1 MTKNEQPKWI
11 HPKEKVIRV
20 CRAVLNNEMGVI
32 EASRI
37 LSKRPF
43 SQGFE
48 NDPDIIT
55 FIAIDSSTDHLPI
68 GEVRKLWNPEVLVQK
83 DKEIAKW
90 EDFYRVQAHEA
101 CERLMEKISG
111 SIEEA
116 DSVNL

>member
-1 MTKNEQPKWI
+1 MQTDEKPKWI

-48 NDPDIIT
+48 NDPDVVI
-55 FIAIDSSTDHLPI
+55 FVAIDSSTDHLPI
-68 GEVRKLWNPEVLVQK
+68 GEARKLWNPEVLLQK

-90 EDFYRVQAHEA
+90 EDFYRVQARA
-101 CERLMEKISG
+101 S
-111 SIEEA
+111 A
-116 DSVNL
+116 

>member
-1 MTKNEQPKWI
+1 MDSSEG
-11 HPKEKVIRV
+11 KVIRV

-37 LSKRPF
+37 LSMRPF

-48 NDPDIIT
+48 NDLEVIP
-55 FIAIDSSTDHLPI
+55 FVAIDSSTDHLPI

-83 DKEIAKW
+83 DNEIAKC
-90 EDFYRVQAHEA
+90 EDFYRVQAREA
-101 CERLMEKISG
+101 RESLMKKVSA
-111 SIEEA
+111 SIEDA